1 MEYKCRCS
9 RQMKDGNLNRIEL
22 LGTVLNASM
31 KQDVVCA
38 LESEGV
44 TYMCS
49 DIAPQRHRKPPTA
62 PVQ

>member
-1 MEYKCRCS
+1 
-9 RQMKDGNLNRIEL
+9 MKDGNLNRIEL